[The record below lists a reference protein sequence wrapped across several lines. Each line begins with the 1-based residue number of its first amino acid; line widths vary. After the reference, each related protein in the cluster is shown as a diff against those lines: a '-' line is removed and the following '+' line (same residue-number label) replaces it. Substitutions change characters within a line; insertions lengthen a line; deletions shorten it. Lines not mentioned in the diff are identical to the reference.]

1 MLTMTRRRKLTFAA
15 GAAGAVLLVA
25 GLGAAGAIAASRI
38 ISPGE
43 ETKAIIDD
51 AASQLGVEPSELSE
65 ALKEALKNR
74 IDEAVDDGRL
84 TEEQADELK
93 QRIDEN
99 EYPLLGGPWRF
110 GLDRHGAGLDR
121 FGPLGHLGDFRLLST
136 AASYLG
142 MTEAELRAALEDKT
156 LAEVAKEHGKTA
168 AGLVQQLVAT
178 QTKRIDE
185 AVADGKLT
193 DDQATTLK
201 AGLEERMES
210 FVNGELR
217 WRMDGDRHRF
227 WPGSGSPRA
236 PPLSPFGGPS
246 A

>member
-15 GAAGAVLLVA
+15 AAAGAVLLVA
-25 GLGAAGAIAASRI
+25 GLGAAGAIAAARI
-38 ISPGE
+38 ISPGDE
-43 ETKAIIDD
+43 SKAIIDD
-51 AASQLGVEPSELSE
+51 AASQLGVEPSELSD

-74 IDEAVDDGRL
+74 IDEAVDQGRL

-99 EYPLLGGPWRF
+99 QYPVLGGPWRF
-110 GLDRHGAGLDR
+110 GPGLDGR
-121 FGPLGHLGDFRLLST
+121 GHGFGPFGHFGDFKLLST

-142 MTEAELRAALEDKT
+142 MTQAELREALEDKT
-156 LAEVAKEHGKTA
+156 LAEIAKEHGKTA

-178 QTKRIDE
+178 QTKRIEE

-193 DDQATTLK
+193 DEQATALK
-201 AGLEERMES
+201 AELKERMDA
-210 FVNGELR
+210 FVNGELQ
-217 WRMDGDRHRF
+217 WRMEGDRHRF

-236 PPLSPFGGPS
+236 PPPSPFGGPS